1 MNRER
6 KHGPV
11 RLRHVLKCAGA
22 LLLAIGP
29 GAWAQDKQAS
39 WGLDL
44 GARYTDNVGRVAVDE
59 KSETVGI
66 AGLNFAFD
74 VDRPRLDGGAAADLR
89 YQKYFDSTFDN
100 EVDGGLDGQLSF
112 AFVPERF
119 TWVVQDNYGQVARN
133 RQVADNPANRQ
144 DINYFSTG
152 PDVTLP
158 FGSRTF
164 LQLSGRWS
172 DTYFEDDDQDNE
184 TLTGSA
190 ALMRQL
196 SSAATLSLN
205 GSYSEID
212 FDEDDVFLD
221 YEVTQAF
228 LRLQLT
234 GARTTLSLDGG
245 ASRLE
250 QGSDASES
258 ESESALARLSLT
270 RQIGAR
276 STLQLSAGTTPSNTA
291 QTFRLDQEL
300 GGVDVGPDAAVV
312 VGDSF
317 QSDYAYVTFTTD
329 WERSAFAAFLSARSE
344 EHEVF
349 SAFDRDQYR
358 GTLTYSRELTRNLTV
373 DLRATYLDEKF
384 TETGFV
390 FDQWGAGLGMRW
402 QLAEQIS
409 LRVLVDRFVGSSDD
423 GSRDYTENRAYL
435 GINYSG
441 GRGL

>member
-6 KHGPV
+6 KHGAV

-29 GAWAQDKQAS
+29 GAWAQDQQAS

-44 GARYTDNVGRVAVDE
+44 GGRYTDNVGRVEVDE
-59 KSETVGI
+59 ESETVGI

-74 VDRPRLDGGAAADLR
+74 VDRPRLDGSAAADLR
-89 YQKYFDSTFDN
+89 YQKYFDDTFDDDVN
-100 EVDGGLDGQLSF
+100 GGLDGQLSF
-112 AFVPERF
+112 GLVPERF

-133 RQVADNPANRQ
+133 RLVADNPANRQ

-152 PDVTLP
+152 PDITLP
-158 FGSRTF
+158 FGSRTS

-172 DTYFEDDDQDNE
+172 DAYFEDADQDSE

-190 ALMRQL
+190 ALVRQL
-196 SSAATLSLN
+196 SSAATVSLN
-205 GSYSEID
+205 GSYSELD
-212 FDEDDVFLD
+212 FDDDDVFVD

-228 LRLQLT
+228 LRLQLI

-245 ASRLE
+245 GSRLE
-250 QGSDASES
+250 QGSGGSES
-258 ESESALARLSLT
+258 ESVLARLNLT
-270 RQIGAR
+270 RQVGAR
-276 STLQLSAGTTPSNTA
+276 STLQLTAGTAPSNTA
-291 QTFRLDQEL
+291 QTFRLDQEV

-312 VGDSF
+312 VGDST
-317 QSDYAYVTFTTD
+317 QSDYAYLTFTTD
-329 WERSAFAAFLSARSE
+329 WGRSAFAALLSARSE

-358 GTLTYSRELTRNLTV
+358 GTLTYSREVTRNLTMDV
-373 DLRATYLDEKF
+373 RGTYLDEKF
-384 TETGFV
+384 TETGFA
-390 FDQWGAGLGMRW
+390 FDQWGAGLGMSW
-402 QLAEQIS
+402 QLAQQIS
-409 LRVLVDRFVGSSDD
+409 LRVRVDRFVGSSDD

-441 GRGL
+441 GRSL